1 MENFNKCGSCS
12 RKPQPLDQ
20 FFSKYGCRRS
30 TCLKCRISKQK
41 HRKPTPPV
49 QVCEKCPKTASFN
62 FPCKTPGIRCVEHMD
77 LGMINVKQK
86 NCEHEGCLKQPC
98 YNLPN
103 EHFGKFCASH
113 KTPEM
118 VNVRE
123 RRCEHE
129 GCIKKPF
136 YNSPSENRGRFCK
149 DHKEDGM
156 IDVLSDS
163 CQHEGCNVRASYG
176 LKNDNKKRCC
186 VRHKLDNMISLV
198 KITCLHEGCETSASF
213 NFKGEKERLYCSK
226 HKKDNMIS
234 VFGPWCAEPECSIIP
249 VFNLPGTKRGV
260 LCSNHK
266 KDGMEDV
273 KNPRCKTPMC
283 DLHTPNEYCAR
294 CTAYIFPDKPSRF
307 KTREMKLKECLTAQ
321 YPDKTIVHD
330 KRVECHLYRP
340 DFVFDMGSHT
350 IVIELDE
357 NQHRAYDTSCDNKRL
372 MSIFHGLGSRPMVMI
387 RFNPDKYDSTPG
399 CFKKDGQLSG
409 QGKEWK
415 LRTEKLKSRID
426 FWISSQPEREITME
440 HLFFDSTNG

>member
-1 MENFNKCGSCS
+1 
-12 RKPQPLDQ
+12 
-20 FFSKYGCRRS
+20 
-30 TCLKCRISKQK
+30 
-41 HRKPTPPV
+41 
-49 QVCEKCPKTASFN
+49 
-62 FPCKTPGIRCVEHMD
+62 
-77 LGMINVKQK
+77 MINVIQK
-86 NCEHEGCLKQPC
+86 NCDHDGCMKQPC

-123 RRCEHE
+123 RPCEHE
-129 GCIKKPF
+129 GCLKKPF
-136 YNSPSENRGRFCK
+136 YNLPTENRGRFCAS
-149 DHKEDGM
+149 HKTDEM
-156 IDVLSDS
+156 VNVLSDS
-163 CQHEGCNVRASYG
+163 CRNEDCNKRANFNNYG
-176 LKNDNKKRCC
+176 QMAKFCSVHKENGMIDVKTRRCEYENC
-186 VRHKLDNMISLV
+186 MTV
-198 KITCLHEGCETSASF
+198 
-213 NFKGEKERLYCSK
+213 
-226 HKKDNMIS
+226 
-234 VFGPWCAEPECSIIP
+234 P

-273 KNPRCKTPMC
+273 KNKRCKTHLC
-283 DLHTPNEYCAR
+283 GIILAGTTANKEYCAR
-294 CTAYIFPDKPSRF
+294 CAAYIFPDEKRGYF
-307 KTREMKLKECLTAQ
+307 KTREMKLKECLTVQ
-321 YPDKTIVHD
+321 YPEKTIVHD

-340 DFVFDMGSHT
+340 DFVFDMGSHV

-357 NQHRAYDTSCDNKRL
+357 NQHKKYDTSCDNKRL

>member
-1 MENFNKCGSCS
+1 MENFKKCGSCP

-20 FFSKYGCRRS
+20 FFDKFGRPCA
-30 TCLKCRISKQK
+30 TCLKCRLNTTRN
-41 HRKPTPPV
+41 RKPRPPTR
-49 QVCEKCPKTASFN
+49 VCEKCPKTSCFN
-62 FPCKTPGIRCVEHMD
+62 FPAQTPGIRCAVHKEP
-77 LGMINVKQK
+77 GMINVIQK

-113 KTPEM
+113 KTSEM

-129 GCIKKPF
+129 GCLKKPF
-136 YNSPSENRGRFCK
+136 YNTPSETKGRFCASHK
-149 DHKEDGM
+149 TEEMVNVLAGKCEYDGCYKRANFNFDKQKYAKFCGSHKENGM
-156 IDVLSDS
+156 IDVVS
-163 CQHEGCNVRASYG
+163 R
-176 LKNDNKKRCC
+176 RCEYENC
-186 VRHKLDNMISLV
+186 MTV
-198 KITCLHEGCETSASF
+198 
-213 NFKGEKERLYCSK
+213 
-226 HKKDNMIS
+226 
-234 VFGPWCAEPECSIIP
+234 P
-249 VFNLPGTKRGV
+249 VFNLPGTKRGIF
-260 LCSNHK
+260 CSDHK

-273 KNPRCKTPMC
+273 RNPRCKTPMC
-283 DLHTPNEYCAR
+283 DTILTGKIEYCAR
-294 CTAYIFPDKPSRF
+294 CSAYMFPDEKRGYF
-307 KTREMKLKECLTAQ
+307 KTREMKLKEYLTAQ

-340 DFVFDMGSHT
+340 DFVFDMGSHV

-357 NQHRAYDTSCDNKRL
+357 NQHRSYDTSCDNKRL

-387 RFNPDKYDSTPG
+387 RFNPDKYDAIPG

-415 LRTEKLKSRID
+415 LRTENLKSRID
-426 FWISSQPEREITME
+426 FWIESQPDREITIE

>member
-1 MENFNKCGSCS
+1 M
-12 RKPQPLDQ
+12 
-20 FFSKYGCRRS
+20 
-30 TCLKCRISKQK
+30 
-41 HRKPTPPV
+41 
-49 QVCEKCPKTASFN
+49 
-62 FPCKTPGIRCVEHMD
+62 
-77 LGMINVKQK
+77 
-86 NCEHEGCLKQPC
+86 KQPC

-113 KTPEM
+113 KTPDM

-129 GCIKKPF
+129 GCLKKPF
-136 YNSPSENRGRFCK
+136 YNAPLETRGRFCK
-149 DHKEDGM
+149 EHKEDGM

-163 CQHEGCNVRASYG
+163 CRHEGCNKRA
-176 LKNDNKKRCC
+176 
-186 VRHKLDNMISLV
+186 
-198 KITCLHEGCETSASF
+198 TF
-213 NFKGEKERLYCSK
+213 NYSGQMAKF
-226 HKKDNMIS
+226 
-234 VFGPWCAEPECSIIP
+234 CSIHKENGMIDVKTRRCEYEDCRTVP

-260 LCSNHK
+260 FCSNHK

-273 KNPRCKTPMC
+273 RNPRCKTPMC
-283 DLHTPNEYCAR
+283 DVILSYSKEYCSR
-294 CTAYIFPDKPSRF
+294 CSAYTFPNQPSRF
-307 KTREMKLKECLTAQ
+307 KTREMKLKEYLTVQ
-321 YPDKTIVHD
+321 YPANTIVHD

-357 NQHRAYDTSCDNKRL
+357 NQHKSYDTSCDNKRL
-372 MSIFHGLGSRPMVMI
+372 MSIFHGLASRPMVMI
-387 RFNPDKYDSTPG
+387 RFNPDRYDNVAG

-426 FWISSQPEREITME
+426 FWINSQTDREITIE

>member
-1 MENFNKCGSCS
+1 MESKKCTHCE
-12 RKPQPLDQ
+12 RAPQPLDQ
-20 FFSKYGCRRS
+20 FLDKFGRPCSN
-30 TCLKCRISKQK
+30 CLKCRLNTKRN
-41 HRKPTPPV
+41 RKPKPPTR
-49 QVCEKCPKTASFN
+49 VCEKCPKTSCFN
-62 FPCKTPGIRCVEHMD
+62 FPGQTPGIRCGEHKEI
-77 LGMINVKQK
+77 GMINVIQK
-86 NCEHEGCLKQPC
+86 NCDHDGCLKQPC

-113 KTPEM
+113 KTPDM

-123 RRCEHE
+123 RPCEHE
-129 GCIKKPF
+129 GCLKKPF
-136 YNSPSENRGRFCK
+136 YNSPSETRGRFCK

-163 CQHEGCNVRASYG
+163 CRHEECNKRSTFNHPGQRA
-176 LKNDNKKRCC
+176 K
-186 VRHKLDNMISLV
+186 
-198 KITCLHEGCETSASF
+198 F
-213 NFKGEKERLYCSK
+213 
-226 HKKDNMIS
+226 
-234 VFGPWCAEPECSIIP
+234 CSIHKENGMIDVKTRRCEYEDCMTVP
-249 VFNLPGTKRGV
+249 VFNLPGTKRG
-260 LCSNHK
+260 LFCNEHK

-273 KNPRCKTPMC
+273 RNPRCKTPMC
-283 DLHTPNEYCAR
+283 DVILSYTKEYCAR
-294 CTAYIFPDKPSRF
+294 CTAYMFPDEKRGYF
-307 KTREMKLKECLTAQ
+307 KTREMKLKEYLTAQ

-357 NQHRAYDTSCDNKRL
+357 NQHKKYDISCDNKRL
-372 MSIFHGLGSRPMVMI
+372 MSIFHGLGSRHMVMI
-387 RFNPDKYDSTPG
+387 RFNPDKYDSAPG

-426 FWISSQPEREITME
+426 FWTNSQADREITIE